1 MGVNDSLVVEVL
13 AQAVVY
19 GTPILFAA
27 LGELLAERSGVL
39 NLGVE
44 GMMLVGAAMGFW
56 GMQRAPGPE
65 WLVLLLAVL
74 TAAFAGLAMAT
85 IHAYLVV
92 SLRAS
97 QIVSGLALTIFA
109 GGLGL
114 ASYLGNDL
122 GLADV
127 PAKHQFSEIDVFRLK
142 DVAVVGPIL
151 FHQNALVYVSWALV
165 ALIAFYLARTRPG
178 LNVRAVGEDP
188 GAADAMG
195 ISVTR
200 YRYAHVLAGGALA
213 GVGGACYSLAI
224 TPGWTDGDSL
234 VGGAGWIAIALVIFS
249 FWRPEPCLV
258 GAYLFGGL
266 SGGLPSTL
274 QAHGYTIT
282 PEFLNALPY
291 LMTILVLVLVSTGLA
306 RRRLGAPAALGVP
319 YVREER

>member
-1 MGVNDSLVVEVL
+1 MGVNDSLVVQVL

-97 QIVSGLALTIFA
+97 QIVSGLALTIF
-109 GGLGL
+109 GLGL

-127 PAKHQFSEIDVFRLK
+127 PAKHQFSEIDVFGLK
-142 DVAVVGPIL
+142 DAAVVGPIL

-165 ALIAFYLARTRPG
+165 ALIAFYLGRTRPG
-178 LNVRAVGEDP
+178 LNVRAVGENP

-213 GVGGACYSLAI
+213 GIGGACYSLSI

-249 FWRPEPCLV
+249 FWRPELCLV

-266 SGGLPSTL
+266 SGGLPSAL
-274 QAHGYTIT
+274 QAHGYTIK

-319 YVREER
+319 YMREER